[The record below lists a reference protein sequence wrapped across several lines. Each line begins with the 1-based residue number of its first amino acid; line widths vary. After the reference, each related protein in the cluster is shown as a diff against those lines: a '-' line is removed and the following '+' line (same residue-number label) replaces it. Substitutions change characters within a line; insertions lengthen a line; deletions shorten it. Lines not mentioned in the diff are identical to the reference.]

1 MHLHAACTS
10 VICSVSTLVL
20 RYCSK
25 LRFQEQFSTKRI
37 FSAKRDIHQSSIHFY
52 LRTNLNLYHANPQ
65 CMSWWIGTSFLHF
78 SASLSGRCD
87 CVASCR
93 SCADDAAALRSKRVV
108 LEVNTFL
115 ARIVALRCVPLISAE
130 AIKFLQLPSGQLLKV
145 TNSLHKVYMIQ

>member
-10 VICSVSTLVL
+10 VICSASTLVL

-25 LRFQEQFSTKRI
+25 LRFQERFSPSASSQQNEI
-37 FSAKRDIHQSSIHFY
+37 FINRPSSFIQE
-52 LRTNLNLYHANPQ
+52 RNLNLYHANPQ

-78 SASLSGRCD
+78 SASLSGRCN
-87 CVASCR
+87 CVARCR

-145 TNSLHKVYMIQ
+145 TNSLHKVHMIQ